1 MFEQVLDPAGNLWL
15 TVLIALIPLIALLF
29 MLAVFRMTAWLA
41 SILVGVITIPL
52 GVLVWHAPLAN
63 SLKSY
68 LYGGLTGFWII
79 NWITFWGINIFNTL
93 VLTGNFDRFKKWI
106 VHHATA
112 DIRIQTIM
120 LAWAFG
126 ALLEGLVGFGVP
138 WAVVVPIL
146 VGLGITDLDA
156 IRVAA
161 LANNAPV
168 SYGALGA
175 PVLGLAA
182 VTGLPL
188 LALSASI
195 GDIVAVLAL
204 LPPWVLIYL
213 VSGWQGVVEA
223 WPLAIVGSLSYIAG
237 QWPVAHFLG
246 PYLPDLSGALVSFWV
261 LFLFVKVW
269 RPKTIR
275 GFGGVALESAPV
287 TALNSA
293 ELTSVREALS
303 AWMPY
308 LSLIVVVV
316 AWTGPWPRLWLTVL
330 VALIPLGALLF
341 MLGVL
346 RMTARLATITAGI
359 ITIPFAALVHY
370 TALGRTLTSY
380 VYHLN
385 GGLPGIS
392 WFKLSVAA
400 RSSVTHA
407 SISSTF
413 NFNPLSG
420 GTSTLV
426 AWLVILA
433 ILRPSR
439 QTLKQ
444 VFSRTF
450 HQMWGALLVA
460 FFIFALAYIFV
471 FTGMANSLAYGLSKI
486 GVFFVVLAP
495 ILGWIGVALSGSNT
509 STNAMFG
516 PVQAMTGRLLNLPVL
531 MLPSF
536 NSVGA
541 EVGKPIATQTAS
553 VGVSTSKLVRSE
565 GQVIRHNMGWTL
577 IVLGYL
583 ILIVLL
589 FYYIFPNRMTL

>member
-1 MFEQVLDPAGNLWL
+1 MFEQTLNPTGHLWL
-15 TVLIALIPLIALLF
+15 TILVALIPLAALIL
-29 MLAVFRMTAWLA
+29 MLAVFRVTAWLA
-41 SILVGVITIPL
+41 TILAGVITAP
-52 GVLVWHAPLAN
+52 VAVFVWHAPLAN
-63 SLKSY
+63 TLKSY
-68 LYGGLTGFWII
+68 LYGGLTGIWSID
-79 NWITFWGINIFNTL
+79 WITFWGLIIFNTL
-93 VLTGNFDRFKKWI
+93 VLAGNFGRFKTWM

-126 ALLEGLVGFGVP
+126 ALLEGLVGFGYP

-146 VGLGITDLDA
+146 VGLGIADLDA

-168 SYGALGA
+168 SFGALGA
-175 PVLGLAA
+175 PIIGLAA

-195 GDIVAVLAL
+195 GNVVAILAL

-213 VSGWQGVVEA
+213 VSGWDGVVEA

-246 PYLPDLSGALVSFWV
+246 PYLPDLSGALVSFWI

-275 GFGGVALESAPV
+275 GFGGVALDPAAS
-287 TALNSA
+287 NSTD
-293 ELTSVREALS
+293 LSSTREAFF

-308 LSLIVVVV
+308 IVLILVVV
-316 AWTGPWPRLWLTVL
+316 AWTNPRS
-330 VALIPLGALLF
+330 P
-341 MLGVL
+341 
-346 RMTARLATITAGI
+346 
-359 ITIPFAALVHY
+359 
-370 TALGRTLTSY
+370 
-380 VYHLN
+380 
-385 GGLPGIS
+385 LPGWS
-392 WFKLSVAA
+392 LFKLSVAA
-400 RSSVTHA
+400 KSSITQKAITSVFNWTPLNGGSAILA
-407 SISSTF
+407 S
-413 NFNPLSG
+413 
-420 GTSTLV
+420 
-426 AWLVILA
+426 WLVILA

-439 QTLKQ
+439 QILGQ
-444 VFSRTF
+444 VFAKTF
-450 HQMWGALLVA
+450 KQMWGALLVA
-460 FFIFALAYIFV
+460 FFVFALAYIFV
-471 FTGMANSLAYGLSKI
+471 YAGMANSLAYGLSKI

-516 PVQAMTGRLLNLPVL
+516 PVQAVTGRLLGLPVL
-531 MLPSF
+531 LLPTL

-541 EVGKPIATQTAS
+541 EVGKPIAPQTAS
-553 VGVSTSKLVRSE
+553 VGVSTSKFVRSE

-577 IVLGYL
+577 IVLAYL
-583 ILIVLL
+583 ILIALL
-589 FYYIFPNRMTL
+589 FYYVFPNSMVL